1 MQVPELVRRQEED
14 RACIATTSVPGVRI
28 MPPGLLLAAWQAWPR
43 IRIRRTHEYQHRSS
57 RRSGDSETEV
67 LRNGWSAPGKRES
80 RLASCLSDHSDC
92 VRGHWVRHLCA
103 YGAANSDSYRPQ
115 RRRTQ

>member
-57 RRSGDSETEV
+57 RRNGDSETEV
-67 LRNGWSAPGKRES
+67 LRNGWSAPGKREP
-80 RLASCLSDHSDC
+80 RLAIRRVAIFSCLTTPPARSSS
-92 VRGHWVRHLCA
+92 L
-103 YGAANSDSYRPQ
+103 P
-115 RRRTQ
+115 